1 MAAKILD
8 PITIRN
14 VTLHNR
20 VVLAPHGAAHS
31 RDVFSE
37 ASIAYYEARARG
49 GCALAITESTTV
61 QESHIDTLYNTS
73 DRVIP
78 GFQAMMK
85 AIRPHGMRMFQ
96 QIYHRGHNVFQPGR
110 RPPFSPSG
118 IPSPTLNVVPRPLHE
133 EEIEEI
139 LDLFVAAARR
149 CREGGLD
156 GVEIHGAHGYLIHQ
170 FLSPLV
176 NQRDDCWGG
185 SLENR
190 MRFLQEVLRRVRSA
204 VAAPDFIVG
213 VRLSCSDAPG
223 SLKEDELRQVIG
235 ALEAEGLIDYLSAS
249 FGDYYHLDT
258 MNGAMHAP
266 AGYTLPSA
274 ARLTEGVAVPRM
286 VAGRFRTLEE
296 AQQVMNEGVADMIG
310 MCRAQ
315 IADPEL
321 VRKTREGRADQVRP
335 CIACNQGCVAG
346 LLRDRWMQCAVN
358 PAVGFEAHLDEQK
371 LVPAAEPRKILI
383 VGGGPAGME
392 AARVSALQGHKV
404 ILAEASSQ
412 LGGAANAAKRA
423 PKMQTIGDIVD
434 WQEREI
440 FRLGVEVRLGTYMDV
455 DDVLAEGADKV
466 IVATGSLPRMDGV
479 QFGNPG
485 EPATGAHLPHV
496 ISSLDLFLGPPRE
509 LGATALVVDDVG
521 HGEGLGVAE
530 ELVNRGLAVTFVTR
544 WGGVGLVI
552 EATNRPRETLE
563 RLYAHDFSLF
573 VYHYLTDIR
582 PGECDVRPLMTRKR
596 RTLSADTVVL
606 VTPNLPLR
614 DLFDSLRGR
623 HPDVEL
629 VGDALAPRDIQYA
642 ITDGH
647 RAARPPAPLLK
658 GA

>member
-8 PITIRN
+8 PITIRD

-20 VVLAPHGAAHS
+20 VVLAPHGSAHS
-31 RDVFSE
+31 RDVFTE
-37 ASIAYYEARARG
+37 TSIAYYEARARG
-49 GCALAITESTTV
+49 GCALAITESSTV

-73 DRVIP
+73 DKVIP
-78 GFQAMMK
+78 GFKAMMK

-110 RPPFSPSG
+110 RPPFSSG
-118 IPSPTLNVVPRPLHE
+118 GMPSPTLNAVPRPLQE

-139 LDLFVAAARR
+139 LDLFVAAAIR
-149 CREGGLD
+149 CREGELD

-176 NQRDDCWGG
+176 NQREDRWGG
-185 SLENR
+185 PLENR
-190 MRFLQEVLRRVRSA
+190 MRFLQEILRRVRAA

-223 SLKEDELRQVIG
+223 SLKEDELRQVIA

-258 MNGAMHAP
+258 MNSGMHAP
-266 AGYTLPSA
+266 VGYTLPSA
-274 ARLTEGVAVPRM
+274 SRLTEGVSVPRM

-296 AQQVMNEGVADMIG
+296 AQQVMNEGIADFVG
-310 MCRAQ
+310 LCRAQ

-321 VRKTREGRADQVRP
+321 VCKTREGRAEEVRP
-335 CIACNQGCVAG
+335 CMACNQGCVAA
-346 LLRDRWMQCAVN
+346 LLRDRLMQCAVN
-358 PAVGFEAHLDEQK
+358 PAVGFETYLDERK
-371 LVPAAEPRKILI
+371 LERAAEPKKILI

-392 AARVSALQGHKV
+392 AARVAALQGHKV

-412 LGGAANAAKRA
+412 LGGAANAARRA
-423 PKMQTIGDIVD
+423 PKMQTIGNAID

-440 FRLGVEVRLGTYMDV
+440 FRLGVEVRLGTYMEAE
-455 DDVLAEGADKV
+455 DVLAEGADKIV
-466 IVATGSLPRMDGV
+466 IATGSLPRMDGV

-485 EPATGAHLPHV
+485 EPAVGAHLPHV
-496 ISSLDLFLGPPRE
+496 ISSLDLFLGPPRD
-509 LGATALVVDDVG
+509 LGKTALVVDDVG
-521 HGEGLGVAE
+521 HAEGLAVAE
-530 ELVNRGLAVTFVTR
+530 ELINRGLAVTFVTR
-544 WGGVGLVI
+544 WPGVGLVI
-552 EATNRPRETLE
+552 EGTNRPREILE
-563 RLYAHDFSLF
+563 RVYPHDFTLL

-582 PGECDVRPLMTRKR
+582 PGECEVRPLMTAKR
-596 RTLSADTVVL
+596 TTVLADTVVL

-614 DLFDSLRGR
+614 QLYEDLRER

-629 VGDALAPRDIQYA
+629 VGDALSPRDIQYA
-642 ITDGH
+642 IADGH
-647 RAARPPAPLLK
+647 RAVRSTAPLLK